1 MAADRSRSN
10 EPLGFAAEQRFGV
23 RTVQLEGLPFLDVD
37 AERFVK
43 LVVDESQAG
52 RGGWVITPNTDILRQ
67 VHEDPQVHALV
78 ASADALVA
86 DGMPLI
92 WASRVQRTPLQGGRI
107 CGSDL
112 IFSIPA
118 AAARADRSLYLL
130 GGAGDTGE
138 QTKRELEARNPGLRI
153 VGTHSPPFGF
163 EKRPEELETMRRL
176 LAEAQPDIVFVALS
190 FPKGERLIAQLRD
203 ELREVLPAAWWI
215 GVGAAFD
222 FVAGAIE
229 RAPEWMQHTG
239 TEWVFRMAKDPKRL
253 VRRYLWH
260 DLPYAGVLFAD
271 ALRRRLTDSAEP

>member
-1 MAADRSRSN
+1 MAD
-10 EPLGFAAEQRFGV
+10 PTQRFAGV
-23 RTVQLEGLPFLDVD
+23 PTVELEGLSFLDVD
-37 AERFVK
+37 HAGFVD
-43 LVVDESQAG
+43 LVVAESLAG

-67 VHEDPQVHALV
+67 AHADPRIHHLV

-92 WASRVQRTPLQGGRI
+92 WASQVQRTPLRGGRI

-118 AAARADRSLYLL
+118 AAARAGLSIYLL

-138 QTKRELEARNPGLRI
+138 QTARELVGRHPTLRVAGI
-153 VGTHSPPFGF
+153 HSPPFGF
-163 EKRPEELETMRRL
+163 EKHPEQVEHMRAL
-176 LAEAQPDIVFVALS
+176 VAEAAPDIVFVALS
-190 FPKGERLIAQLRD
+190 FPKGERLIQQIRGARPQ
-203 ELREVLPAAWWI
+203 AWWI

-229 RAPEWMQHTG
+229 RAPSWMQRTG
-239 TEWVFRMAKDPKRL
+239 TEWIFRMTQDPKRL

-260 DLPYAGVLFAD
+260 DLPYAGVLFGEAV
-271 ALRRRLTDSAEP
+271 RRRLGR

>member
-1 MAADRSRSN
+1 MVPRSRSHG
-10 EPLGFAAEQRFGV
+10 PSPAAAERTRRFGV
-23 RTVQLEGLPFLDVD
+23 DVIELEGLPFLDVD
-37 AERFVK
+37 HAGFVE
-43 LVVDESQAG
+43 LVVAESKAG

-67 VHEDPQVHALV
+67 AHEDPSVHELV

-92 WASRVQRTPLQGGRI
+92 WASRLQRTPLHGGRI

-118 AAARADRSLYLL
+118 AAARAGLSLYLL

-138 QTKRELEARNPGLRI
+138 RTARELVARHPTLRI
-153 VGTHSPPFGF
+153 AGIHSPPFGF
-163 EKRPEELETMRRL
+163 EKHPEQIEEMRAK
-176 LAEAQPDIVFVALS
+176 LAEAAPDIVFVALS
-190 FPKGERLIAQLRD
+190 FPKGERLIRQIRD
-203 ELREVLPAAWWI
+203 VCPRAWWI

-229 RAPEWMQHTG
+229 RAPEWMQQSG
-239 TEWVFRMAKDPKRL
+239 TEWVFRMVKDPKRL

-260 DLPYAGVLFAD
+260 DLPYAGVLFGQAV
-271 ALRRRLTDSAEP
+271 RRRLGR

>member
-1 MAADRSRSN
+1 MTASSRS
-10 EPLGFAAEQRFGV
+10 RFGV
-23 RTVQLEGLPFLDVD
+23 PVVELEGLPFLDVD
-37 AERFVK
+37 HARFVE
-43 LVVDESQAG
+43 LVVSECQAG

-67 VHEDPQVHALV
+67 AHEDPEVHALV

-92 WASRVQRTPLQGGRI
+92 WASQVQRTPLHGGRI

-118 AAARADRSLYLL
+118 AAARSGLSVYLL

-138 QTKRELEARNPGLRI
+138 QTARALVARHPELRI
-153 VGTHSPPFGF
+153 AGTYSPPFGF
-163 EKRPEELETMRRL
+163 EKHPEQIEQMRARV
-176 LAEAQPDIVFVALS
+176 AEAAPDIVFVALS
-190 FPKGERLIAQLRD
+190 FPKGERLIRQIRD
-203 ELREVLPAAWWI
+203 ARPQAWWI

-229 RAPEWMQHTG
+229 RAPEWMQRTG
-239 TEWVFRMAKDPKRL
+239 TEWIFRMRQDPKRL

-260 DLPYAGVLFAD
+260 DLPYAGVLFGKAV
-271 ALRRRLTDSAEP
+271 RRRLGR